1 MNALVVTLAQVNLTV
16 GAIHKN
22 TQRVLDII
30 NAQADSDLIVF
41 PELTLTGY
49 PPEDML
55 LRPDLY
61 TQVHEAL
68 AQIAAAAQHSAVLIG
83 YPERTDDGQL
93 YNSLAVLYQGQH
105 IANYRKQRLPQ
116 YGVFDEQRYFT
127 SAETTGYFEFRGQR
141 IGLLMCE
148 DIWHSEPLAQLLAA
162 QVDWVAVIN
171 ASPFERNKRQQR
183 FAMLSQRSVEARLPL
198 LYLNMVGGQDE
209 LVFDGR
215 SMVLA
220 ADGSIAA
227 ELPHAQECVATVT
240 IDRNSQVNCLSEL
253 PSQPVDD
260 ELAEIYQAL
269 VLSVRD
275 YVRKNG
281 FKTVALGLSGG
292 IDSALTLALAADA
305 IGASNVY
312 AVMMP
317 FHYTSS
323 MSLED
328 AQAQAERLGV
338 HYHSIPIAPIYDSFV
353 AQLEGLFDADIDP
366 ITVQNLQAR
375 SRGVVIM
382 ALSNNTG
389 SLVLTTGNKS
399 ELAVGYCTLY
409 GDMCGG
415 FAPLK
420 DVPKM
425 LVFELSRYRNRSG
438 EVIPQRVID
447 RPPSAELAPGQTDQD
462 SLPDYAVLDAI
473 MERYVEQDQSAADI
487 VAAGFS
493 AHDVQRVLRLIDLS
507 EYKRRQGAVGP
518 KITARNFGK
527 DRRYP
532 ITNHY
537 RYELERQLSNEANHE
552 KN

>member
-16 GAIHKN
+16 GAIQKN
-22 TQRVLDII
+22 TQRVLDIV
-30 NAQADSDLIVF
+30 NTHADSDLIVF

-49 PPEDML
+49 PPEDLL
-55 LRPDLY
+55 LRADLY
-61 TQVHEAL
+61 PRVQAAL
-68 AQIAAAAQHSAVLIG
+68 AEVAAAAQHSAVLIG
-83 YPERTDDGQL
+83 YPERGDDGCV
-93 YNSLAVLYQGQH
+93 YNSMAVLYQGQQL
-105 IANYRKQRLPQ
+105 ANYRKQRLPQ

-127 SAETTGYFEFRGQR
+127 AAAANGIVEFRGQR
-141 IGLLMCE
+141 IGLLICE
-148 DIWHSEPLAQLLAA
+148 DIWHPQPLAQLAAA

-171 ASPFERNKRQQR
+171 ASPYERYKRQQR
-183 FAMLSQRSVEARLPL
+183 LDMLRQRSREAGVPL
-198 LYLNMVGGQDE
+198 VYLNLVGGQDE

-215 SMVLA
+215 SMVLSA
-220 ADGSIAA
+220 TGEIAA
-227 ELPHAQECVATVT
+227 ELPHAQECIAAVA
-240 IDRNSQVNCLSEL
+240 IHREGQVSCVSDL
-253 PSQPVDD
+253 PAVPADD
-260 ELAEIYQAL
+260 DLAEVYQAL
-269 VLSVRD
+269 VLSIRD

-281 FKTVALGLSGG
+281 FQTVALGLSGG

-305 IGASNVY
+305 IDPANVY

-328 AQAQAERLGV
+328 AQSQAQRLGV
-338 HYHSIPIAPIYDSFV
+338 HYHSVPIAPIYDSFV
-353 AQLEGLFDADIDP
+353 TQLDGLFAEGIDP

-420 DVPKM
+420 DIPKM
-425 LVFELSRYRNRSG
+425 LVFELARYRNRGG
-438 EVIPQRVID
+438 EVIPARVIE

-462 SLPDYAVLDAI
+462 NLPDYAVLDAI
-473 MERYVEQDQSAADI
+473 MARYVEQDQSAAEI
-487 VAAGFS
+487 VAAGYS
-493 AHDVQRVLRLIDLS
+493 EHDVKRVLRLIDLS

-518 KITARNFGK
+518 KITARNFSK